1 MYLRPKRKE
10 TNSKTLGRGMAVGI
24 ERKRFMQ
31 VTQMW
36 PFSSP
41 SPTDDKLQVWRNR
54 LFGYK
59 KPSIM
64 ISVIISSWPRPYSN
78 QVINT
83 HIILLKEIWK
93 CIPDCQRKEFPV
105 IYTTMFLELFFFLPF
120 IHLQEILKTNIS
132 WIQRCFWPASGDDL
146 ENTNLL
152 SFSTMGSTVWMC
164 NKHKQPQ
171 GWRKAESTQLTTVQE
186 AAEMRVYLLI
196 LFLYL
201 LFIAPLHLF
210 S

>member
-1 MYLRPKRKE
+1 MYLRPKKKR
-10 TNSKTLGRGMAVGI
+10 NSKTLGRRMAVGI

-93 CIPDCQRKEFPV
+93 CIPDCQRKGIPCDLYYNV
-105 IYTTMFLELFFFLPF
+105 PRTFFLPF

-132 WIQRCFWPASGDDL
+132 WIQRCFWPASGMIL
-146 ENTNLL
+146 KIQICYPFPPWAQLSECVTNI
-152 SFSTMGSTVWMC
+152 SSHRAGGRQRAHS
-164 NKHKQPQ
+164 
-171 GWRKAESTQLTTVQE
+171 
-186 AAEMRVYLLI
+186 
-196 LFLYL
+196 
-201 LFIAPLHLF
+201 
-210 S
+210 

>member
-1 MYLRPKRKE
+1 MSPRSIWSSQQHNKISSTTLLSVWRLFFVLKQDKKLLILINVLYLRPKRKE
-10 TNSKTLGRGMAVGI
+10 TNSKTLGRRMAVGI

-105 IYTTMFLELFFFLPF
+105 IYTTMFLELFFFF
-120 IHLQEILKTNIS
+120 HSSIFK
-132 WIQRCFWPASGDDL
+132 
-146 ENTNLL
+146 
-152 SFSTMGSTVWMC
+152 
-164 NKHKQPQ
+164 K
-171 GWRKAESTQLTTVQE
+171 
-186 AAEMRVYLLI
+186 Y
-196 LFLYL
+196 
-201 LFIAPLHLF
+201 
-210 S
+210 